1 MVHPL
6 FVIFLIKPCIN
17 CFKNNFDI
25 AYYRHINF
33 NILIDFGRV
42 NVYLQ
47 ILALEANLLVS
58 PVTRSENLAPR
69 TIKRSHSITP
79 KLEVLV
85 PCIPSIPVY
94 LSLVPSN
101 APLPISVSHTGAST
115 FPQIRQSRLKHL
127 KLLNH
132 RLQIQMAF
140 LLFNHIYCFSNFIA
154 VNILL
159 ASGTTG
165 VLYS

>member
-1 MVHPL
+1 MS
-6 FVIFLIKPCIN
+6 ICK
-17 CFKNNFDI
+17 
-25 AYYRHINF
+25 
-33 NILIDFGRV
+33 
-42 NVYLQ
+42 

-115 FPQIRQSRLKHL
+115 FSTNSAISAEAPEIIEPPPTNTNGFL
-127 KLLNH
+127 
-132 RLQIQMAF
+132 AF
-140 LLFNHIYCFSNFIA
+140 LIISIA
-154 VNILL
+154 SVISLLSIFLL